1 MLEMELNLNSLQLF
15 IRAYLFDPHSLPSKY
30 LIEFSL
36 YVWPVPVSM
45 KMTELK
51 LESLASFK
59 NRNSMPVSGDQTLN

>member
-15 IRAYLFDPHSLPSKY
+15 FRAYLFDPYSLPSTY